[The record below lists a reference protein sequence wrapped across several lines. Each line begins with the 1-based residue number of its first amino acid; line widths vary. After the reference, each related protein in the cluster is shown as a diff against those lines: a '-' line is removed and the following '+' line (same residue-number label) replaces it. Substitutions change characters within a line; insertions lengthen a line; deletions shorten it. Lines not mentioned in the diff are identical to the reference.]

1 LEPAATVLNYGQGL
15 FEGIKAY
22 RTVKNRIML
31 FRPQK
36 NGQRLGDGARRL
48 LMPAVPQQLFLEAC
62 SLVVKENAEWVPPAG
77 EGALYLRPLLFG
89 SGADL
94 GLKPSSE
101 CTFLIYAS
109 PTGSYFGQGS
119 AGVRMMLTRQ
129 HERSAKK
136 GMGHIKAIGNYAQC
150 FAEQYNA
157 KNNGYS
163 DVIYLEPNGDAIDEA
178 AGANFFCVGA
188 DGVLHTPS
196 LGTILPGVTR
206 ESVIHLVRYGMG
218 GLDVQM
224 HVGKVSPSTVLT
236 AKEAFLTG
244 TGASITP
251 IGHIASEEE
260 CNDMEAP
267 GPVTQKV
274 AQLLADIQQEKIE
287 DPFQWLHDP
296 FKPLV
301 ARDSFMEP
309 AF

>member
-1 LEPAATVLNYGQGL
+1 MEPSATVLNYGQGL

-22 RTVKNRIML
+22 RTEKGRIVL

-48 LMPAVPQQLFLEAC
+48 MMPVVPQQLFLEAC
-62 SLVVKENAEWVPPAG
+62 ALVVKENAEWVPPVGA
-77 EGALYLRPLLFG
+77 GALYLRPLLFG
-89 SGADL
+89 SGPDL
-94 GLKPSSE
+94 GLKPSGE
-101 CTFLIYAS
+101 YTFLIYAT
-109 PTGSYFGQGS
+109 PVGQYFAQGFQG
-119 AGVRMMLTRQ
+119 GVRMFMTQ
-129 HERSAKK
+129 EHERAAKK
-136 GMGHIKAIGNYAQC
+136 GMGHVKAIGNYAQC

-163 DVIYLEPNGDAIDEA
+163 DVIYLSPSGDAIDEA

-224 HVGKVSPSTVLT
+224 HVGKVSPETVLT

-251 IGHIASEEE
+251 IGHIASEERS
-260 CNDMEAP
+260 NDMVAP
-267 GPVTQKV
+267 GPVTEKLS
-274 AQLLADIQQEKIE
+274 QLLADIQQEKMD
-287 DPFQWLHDP
+287 DPFKWLHDP
-296 FKPLV
+296 FKPQY
-301 ARDSFMEP
+301 RDSFMEP